1 MKRYIGICFLF
12 SILLIISFS
21 FSKSISAENAEEVSE
36 QSISDDTPA
45 WQENIIVPEEV
56 LSWPTKEL
64 LDYFLESKFLFA
76 DVCLGSLPVTEGPF
90 LDYTIH
96 PAYAELIK
104 RPDFLSAIVKKVDFV
119 IGEDAPVFSKE
130 LLQGVVLQEYTQK
143 LLQDDPA
150 AKTRIMCDLF
160 EEESR
165 MGRDS
170 FLLNGIIYNAGG
182 SKYTLEGTGVFSTD
196 LTEN

>member
-1 MKRYIGICFLF
+1 M
-12 SILLIISFS
+12 
-21 FSKSISAENAEEVSE
+21 
-36 QSISDDTPA
+36 
-45 WQENIIVPEEV
+45 
-56 LSWPTKEL
+56 
-64 LDYFLESKFLFA
+64 
-76 DVCLGSLPVTEGPF
+76 
-90 LDYTIH
+90 
-96 PAYAELIK
+96 
-104 RPDFLSAIVKKVDFV
+104 KKVDFV

-182 SKYTLEGTGVFSTD
+182 SIYTLEGTGVFSTD